1 MDRFLPSPTAR
12 ILLALLAIL
21 ALAPLVFPS
30 TFYYRIFTL
39 ISINAIVVIGLVIL
53 LGYAGQISLG
63 HAGFVGLGAYANAIG
78 PTHLGLPPLLAL
90 VLGAAL
96 SAALAWLV
104 GRPILKLRGLY
115 LAVVTLGFG
124 ILVQMVLVNESW
136 LTGGPDGM
144 AVEDLGLV
152 SLVKALGLK
161 MKTAQVWYVFSGLM
175 LLLAA
180 WVALNLRDSPT
191 GRALRSLHDSE
202 VAARTVGINVAR
214 YKLIAFVL
222 SAVFASVGGSLLAL
236 FNRFVTPDVAGF
248 IHSVELV
255 TMSVLGGAASVLG
268 GIAGAALLTTL
279 PQALTVFH
287 DFETVILGLI
297 MMGVAIFMPDGL
309 LPNLA
314 NRAKRTRRTNR

>member
-1 MDRFLPSPTAR
+1 MERLFQSSTLR
-12 ILLALLAIL
+12 VLLVLLVIL
-21 ALAPLVFPS
+21 AVAPLFFPS

-63 HAGFVGLGAYANAIG
+63 HAGFVGLGAYASAIG
-78 PTHLGLPPLLAL
+78 PAHLGLPPLLAL

-96 SAALAWLV
+96 SGAIAWFV

-124 ILVQMVLVNESW
+124 ILVHMVLVNEAW

-144 AVEDLGLV
+144 AVENLGLV
-152 SLVKALGLK
+152 ALVKSFGIKA
-161 MKTAQVWYVFSGLM
+161 KTAQVWYVFAGLM
-175 LLLAA
+175 LLFAA

-191 GRALRSLHDSE
+191 GRALRSLRDSE
-202 VAARTVGINVAR
+202 VAARTVGVNVAR
-214 YKLIAFVL
+214 YKLIAFII
-222 SAVFASVGGSLLAL
+222 SAVYASVGGSLLAL
-236 FNRFVTPDVAGF
+236 FNRFVTPDVASF

-268 GIAGAALLTTL
+268 GVAGSALLTSL
-279 PQALTVFH
+279 PQVLAALH

-297 MMGVAIFMPDGL
+297 MMGVAIFLPAGL
-309 LPNLA
+309 LPSLT
-314 NRAKRTRRTNR
+314 KRFGRVGQ